1 MNEYLLKLYITG
13 HTPQSERAIANL
25 QQICE
30 EQLQGEYELVIIDLL
45 EQPHIAE
52 EAKILVTPTLIKE
65 LPPPIRRVI
74 GELSDTERV
83 LLGLGL
89 HPFTP
94 SASRREILVDNH
106 GG

>member
-45 EQPHIAE
+45 EQPHLAE

-83 LLGLGL
+83 LLGLAL

-94 SASRREILVDNH
+94 NASRREIRVDNH

>member
-65 LPPPIRRVI
+65 LPLPIRRVI
-74 GELSDTERV
+74 GELSDTKRV
-83 LLGLGL
+83 LLGLAL

-94 SASRREILVDNH
+94 SASRREI
-106 GG
+106 

>member
-30 EQLQGEYELVIIDLL
+30 EQLQGQYELVIIDLL

-74 GELSDTERV
+74 GDLSDIERV
-83 LLGLGL
+83 LLGLDL

-94 SASRREILVDNH
+94 SPSRREI
-106 GG
+106 